1 MSWKIDVVVDAHE
14 SGERCGRCGELAPAG
29 AAVCPA
35 CGALLD
41 AYRTPA
47 ESPDPTADTLPE
59 ALKDDRPEQVGDQP
73 DVSIDEMDSSTP
85 EAIEIELAEDAPD
98 ASYEATPGLHSGSD
112 KPEILEDRPIV
123 TPRSE
128 RAVRTPTAPSLRPS
142 QGERSAPLPV
152 ARAMPAVRD
161 ATPSRPRKPGYV
173 TRGTV
178 EPVILLGG
186 VLLVL
191 AVCLVTTASLIS
203 VRGVAVTGFV
213 LGAFGILGIAV
224 AVLVALVRREREIG

>member
-1 MSWKIDVVVDAHE
+1 MVENANE
-14 SGERCGRCGELAPAG
+14 TGERCGRCGELVPA
-29 AAVCPA
+29 AATVCPA

-47 ESPDPTADTLPE
+47 ESPDSTLVTLLE
-59 ALKDDRPEQVGDQP
+59 ALKGDRPELGRDRP
-73 DVSIDEMDSSTP
+73 DASIDEMNSSTP
-85 EAIEIELAEDAPD
+85 EAIETGLAEDAPD
-98 ASYEATPGLHSGSD
+98 ASSDIAQGSHSGSD
-112 KPEILEDRPIV
+112 KPEFLEVRPIV
-123 TPRSE
+123 TLRSE

-191 AVCLVTTASLIS
+191 AVCLVTIASLIS

-213 LGAFGILGIAV
+213 LGAFGVLGIAV